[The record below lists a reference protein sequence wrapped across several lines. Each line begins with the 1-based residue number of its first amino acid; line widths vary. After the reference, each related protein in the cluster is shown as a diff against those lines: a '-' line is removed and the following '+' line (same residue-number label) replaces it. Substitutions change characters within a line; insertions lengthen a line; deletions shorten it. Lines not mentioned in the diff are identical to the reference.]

1 MQPVALSQ
9 RIREY
14 PPLSRNS
21 RSLPLSL
28 KSNPSVTL
36 QQRIDLLAE
45 LGHFIRSGGDDEL
58 DEIIQQSYLENKW
71 FTEENTRK
79 ALNAI
84 ANEFLDKAKLEA
96 WAAQYR
102 HWSLGHWS
110 LGHWSLGHWSLG
122 HWSLGHWSLGHWS
135 LGHWSSLE
143 AEPNDPMTN
152 DPMTK
157 TVALIMAGNIPL
169 VGFHDWLCVFV
180 AGQRS
185 KVKLS
190 DKDKRLLPLLVK
202 KMGEW
207 MHESWAYT
215 EFLGEDDRLAN
226 FDSVIATGSNNT
238 ARYFEQYFGKYPH
251 IIRRNR
257 NAVAVLSGMETAEE
271 LHALGQD
278 IFSYFGLGCRNV
290 SKIYV
295 PHGYHFDTLLEAL
308 HEYREI
314 IHHDKYKNNFD
325 YNFTLYIMNGVPHK
339 NNGCLLLKED
349 TTLQARIASV
359 HYEYYDEL
367 QDLDALLAE
376 KRDEIQCVVGK
387 IKVNGFT
394 VLPFGESQKPTLNDY
409 PDGVDVMRFLM

>member
-1 MQPVALSQ
+1 M
-9 RIREY
+9 
-14 PPLSRNS
+14 
-21 RSLPLSL
+21 
-28 KSNPSVTL
+28 TL

-45 LGHFIRSGGDDEL
+45 LGHYLRTGGDEDL
-58 DEIIQQSYLENKW
+58 DQAIRQSYHENKW

-84 ANEFLDKAKLEA
+84 ADEFLDKAKLET
-96 WAAQYR
+96 WVGGYR
-102 HWSLGHWS
+102 YLASLGHLSSLDDIGS
-110 LGHWSLGHWSLG
+110 LG
-122 HWSLGHWSLGHWS
+122 
-135 LGHWSSLE
+135 
-143 AEPNDPMTN
+143 AEHNDPMTN
-152 DPMTK
+152 DAMTPNAPLSK

-180 AGQRS
+180 AGHRA

-207 MHESWAYT
+207 KHESWAFT
-215 EFLGEDDRLAN
+215 EFIGEGDRMTN
-226 FDSVIATGSNNT
+226 FDMVIATGSNNT

-257 NAVAVLSGMETAEE
+257 NAVAVLSGLETQEE
-271 LHALGQD
+271 MHALGQD

-290 SKIYV
+290 SKLYV
-295 PHGYHFDTLLEAL
+295 PHGYHFDALLEAL

-314 IHHDKYKNNFD
+314 ILHDKYKNNFD
-325 YNFTLYIMNGVPHK
+325 YNFTLFIMNGLPHK

-349 TTLQARIASV
+349 SALQARIASV
-359 HYEYYDEL
+359 HYEYYGDLQELDEL
-367 QDLDALLAE
+367 LAT

-387 IKVNGFT
+387 IKVKDFN
-394 VLPFGESQKPTLNDY
+394 VLPFGKSQEPGLSDY
-409 PDGVDVMRFLM
+409 PDGVDVMRFLIGAT

>member
-1 MQPVALSQ
+1 K
-9 RIREY
+9 IRPIRVIRVTFTPQI
-14 PPLSRNS
+14 PP
-21 RSLPLSL
+21 P
-28 KSNPSVTL
+28 VTL

-58 DEIIQQSYLENKW
+58 DQAIQQSYLENKW

-84 ANEFLDKAKLEA
+84 AQDFLDKTKLEA
-96 WAAQYR
+96 WTASYTISTADYP
-102 HWSLGHWS
+102 
-110 LGHWSLGHWSLG
+110 
-122 HWSLGHWSLGHWS
+122 
-135 LGHWSSLE
+135 E
-143 AEPNDPMTN
+143 
-152 DPMTK
+152 K

-169 VGFHDWLCVFV
+169 VGFHDWLCVFISGHR
-180 AGQRS
+180 A

-190 DKDKRLLPLLVK
+190 DKDKRLLPLLVQ

-207 MHESWAYT
+207 AHESWAYT
-215 EFLGEDDRLAN
+215 EFLSEGERLTE
-226 FDSVIATGSNNT
+226 FDMVIATGSNNT

-308 HEYREI
+308 HEYREM

-325 YNFTLYIMNGVPHK
+325 YNFTLYIMNGVAHK

-349 TTLQARIASV
+349 SALQARIASA

-367 QDLDALLAE
+367 QDLDALLAD

-387 IKVNGFT
+387 IKINGFK
-394 VLPFGESQKPTLNDY
+394 VLPFGESQKPGLRDY
-409 PDGVDVMRFLM
+409 PDGVDIMEFLGSNAA

>member
-1 MQPVALSQ
+1 MH
-9 RIREY
+9 
-14 PPLSRNS
+14 
-21 RSLPLSL
+21 
-28 KSNPSVTL
+28 L

-45 LGHFIRSGGDDEL
+45 LGHFIRSGGDEDL
-58 DEIIQQSYLENKW
+58 DQAIQQSYYENKW

-96 WAAQYR
+96 WAGQYPI
-102 HWSLGHWS
+102 SAADFP
-110 LGHWSLGHWSLG
+110 
-122 HWSLGHWSLGHWS
+122 
-135 LGHWSSLE
+135 E
-143 AEPNDPMTN
+143 Q
-152 DPMTK
+152 
-157 TVALIMAGNIPL
+157 TVGLVMAGNIPL

-180 AGQRS
+180 AGYRA

-215 EFLGEDDRLAN
+215 EFVGEGEPLKN
-226 FDSVIATGSNNT
+226 FDRVIATGSNNT
-238 ARYFEQYFGKYPH
+238 ARYFEQYFAKYPH

-257 NAVAVLSGMETAEE
+257 NAVAVLSGLETPEE
-271 LHALGQD
+271 LHALGED

-290 SKIYV
+290 SKVYV
-295 PHGYHFDTLLEAL
+295 PHGYQFDTLLEAL

-314 IHHDKYKNNFD
+314 INHDKYKNNFD
-325 YNFTLYIMNGVPHK
+325 YNFTLYIMNGLPHK

-349 TTLQARIASV
+349 PSLQARIASV
-359 HYEYYDEL
+359 HYEYYDDL
-367 QDLDALLAE
+367 QDLDALLAA

-387 IKVNGFT
+387 IKVKDFA
-394 VLPFGESQKPTLNDY
+394 VLPFGQSQKPTLNDY
-409 PDGVDVMRFLM
+409 PDGVDVMLFLTT

>member
-1 MQPVALSQ
+1 
-9 RIREY
+9 
-14 PPLSRNS
+14 
-21 RSLPLSL
+21 
-28 KSNPSVTL
+28 VTL

-45 LGHFIRSGGDDEL
+45 LGHFLRSGGDEEL
-58 DEIIQQSYLENKW
+58 DQAIQQSYLENKW

-79 ALNAI
+79 ALSAI
-84 ANEFLDKAKLEA
+84 AHEFLDKAKLEA
-96 WAAQYR
+96 WVAQYR
-102 HWSLGHWS
+102 HLSSLGHLSLSHSS
-110 LGHWSLGHWSLG
+110 LGHSSLGH
-122 HWSLGHWSLGHWS
+122 
-135 LGHWSSLE
+135 SSLVP
-143 AEPNDPMTN
+143 EPNDPMTTN
-152 DPMTK
+152 DPMTPNAPMSK

-180 AGQRS
+180 AGHRA

-190 DKDKRLLPLLVK
+190 DKDKRLLPFLVK

-207 MHESWAYT
+207 AHESWAYT
-215 EFLGEDDRLAN
+215 EFLSEGDRLTD
-226 FDSVIATGSNNT
+226 FDMVIATGSNNT

-271 LHALGQD
+271 LQALGQD

-308 HEYREI
+308 HEYREMI
-314 IHHDKYKNNFD
+314 NHDKYKNNFD
-325 YNFTLYIMNGVPHK
+325 YNFTLYIMNGIPHK

-349 TTLQARIASV
+349 TSLQARIASV

-394 VLPFGESQKPTLNDY
+394 VLPFGQSQKPTLNDY
-409 PDGVDVMRFLM
+409 PDGVDVMRFLTA